1 MAVPLAAPGLSAA
14 AALSFARGLGEFGA
28 TLFFAGSLQ
37 GVTQTLPLAIY
48 AELDVNFDT
57 ALAISALLIVLSAAM
72 LLARQTPPPV
82 EALRLAIDVPRRAF
96 RVALDLA
103 VGRETVALVGPSGA
117 GKTTVLRAISGLI
130 RPERGRI
137 ELDGTVLFDAE
148 AGIDL
153 APERRRV
160 GFVFQDYALFP
171 HMTVEQNVRYAGRER
186 VGELL
191 DRLGIAHLASA
202 KPDSLSGGERQRVG
216 LARAL
221 ARDPDVLLLD
231 EPLSALDA
239 HTRVTVRA
247 ELRELLEGFDLPT
260 LLVTHDYEDA
270 AALAGR
276 IGVLV
281 EGKLLQIGTP
291 AELISAPAD
300 PFVAS
305 FTGGNLLRGEATLG
319 AGGLTIVRLD
329 DGTELASADEVYG
342 AVGVIVY
349 PWDVSLS
356 RTPIAGSALNHV
368 NGPVTS
374 IVPVGNRV
382 RVRVGAAHRRADG
395 ALGRNSSRS
404 SAATTC
410 TRHSR
415 QRRRGSCR

>member
-1 MAVPLAAPGLSAA
+1 M
-14 AALSFARGLGEFGA
+14 
-28 TLFFAGSLQ
+28 
-37 GVTQTLPLAIY
+37 
-48 AELDVNFDT
+48 
-57 ALAISALLIVLSAAM
+57 
-72 LLARQTPPPV
+72 

-117 GKTTVLRAISGLI
+117 GKTTVLRAIAGLD
-130 RPERGRI
+130 RPEGGRI

-148 AGIDL
+148 TGIDV
-153 APERRRV
+153 APERRSV

-171 HMTVEQNVRYAGRER
+171 HMTVEQNVRFAGGDR
-186 VGELL
+186 VHELL
-191 DRLGIAHLASA
+191 ERLEIGRLAKA
-202 KPDSLSGGERQRVG
+202 RPASLSGGERQRVG

-221 ARDPDVLLLD
+221 ARDPGVLLLD

-239 HTRVTVRA
+239 HTRATVRA

-281 EGKLLQIGTP
+281 EGRLLQVGTP
-291 AELISAPAD
+291 AELIASPAD

-305 FTGGNLLRGEATLG
+305 FTGGNLLRGDAKAG
-319 AGGLTIVRLD
+319 AGGLTIVRLE
-329 DGTELASADEVYG
+329 DGTELSSADEVYG
-342 AVGVIVY
+342 TVGVIVY

-356 RTPIAGSALNHV
+356 RAPIAGSALNHV
-368 NGPVTS
+368 TKTVTS

-382 RVRVGAAHRRADG
+382 RVRVGPLSAELT
-395 ALGRNSSRS
+395 AL
-404 SAATTC
+404 SAE
-410 TRHSR
+410 
-415 QRRRGSCR
+415 QLGLRRGDEVHATFKATATRLVPLR